1 MFKIWQILQD
11 EEDMPALED
20 NAADEDD
27 TSRMEEV
34 D

>member
-1 MFKIWQILQD
+1 LKD

-20 NAADEDD
+20 DAADEDD